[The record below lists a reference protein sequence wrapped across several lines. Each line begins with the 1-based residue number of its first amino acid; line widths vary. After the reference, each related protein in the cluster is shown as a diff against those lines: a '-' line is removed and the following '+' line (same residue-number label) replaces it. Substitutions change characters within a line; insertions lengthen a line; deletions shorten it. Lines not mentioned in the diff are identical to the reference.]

1 MPANHLYYNLK
12 PYLPWRI
19 RMTLRRIM
27 ARRKRKAYQDVW
39 PINEA
44 AGRPPDGW
52 PGWPEGKKFAFV
64 LTHDVEGPAGLAK
77 CQRLMQL
84 EKELGFRSSFNF
96 IPEGDYAVSR
106 ELREELAQNG
116 FEVGVHDLHHDGKL
130 YRSRQD
136 FSEKAKWINHYLKE
150 WGAAGFRSGFMLRQ
164 MDWIHDLNIQYDAS
178 TFDTDPF
185 EPQPD
190 GTGTIFP
197 FWVPRPLPLAHPMGE
212 GARRTGEGIA
222 LNSQPSTSNADGA
235 DHASCLAPRSSR
247 PGYVEL
253 PYTLV
258 QDSTLFLVLRE
269 PTPEIWFRKLDWI
282 VQHGGM
288 ALVNV
293 HPDYLRFPGEPA
305 SPRTFPVAL
314 YVELLEYVGKRHAG
328 VYWQPLSKEIARH
341 VSSIKPVSSARKRR
355 RACIVSYSIYET
367 DTRVF
372 RYGKAL
378 AERGDE
384 VDAIVLSGSRLSPV
398 EETIDGVRVHRIQTR
413 EGNKERSKLSYL
425 LPLLRFLVVAGWRI
439 ARMHAQRPYD
449 LIHVHNVP
457 DFLVFAAL
465 RPKLGGAKVILDIHD
480 LVPEFF
486 GSKFGAAKASN
497 SLRLLKWMER
507 ASASFADHVIVA
519 NDLWLGKYA
528 SRSATPGKCSVLIN
542 YVDRQ
547 VFFSRPRLRK
557 DKKLIVLFPGGLQ
570 WHQGLDIAIRAFNQ
584 LKDRLPQVEF
594 HIYGEGNAK
603 PGLVQLVHELGLE
616 EKVRFFG
623 LLSTTEIAEVMANAD
638 VGVVPKRADS
648 FGNEAYSTKIMEF
661 MSLGVP
667 VVVSS
672 TKIDRFYF
680 NDSVVRFFESGNPD
694 ALAEAVVEVLQ
705 NNELRRRMIANA
717 LEYADQ
723 NSWQRRQG
731 DYLEL
736 VDSLIENRPVTL
748 DGSKSNAPS
757 DNKSGRESRAA
768 DVAGETERLAVK

>member
-1 MPANHLYYNLK
+1 MPANRYLYYNLK
-12 PYLPWRI
+12 PYLPWRF
-19 RMTLRRIM
+19 RMALRRIM

-44 AGRPPDGW
+44 AGRPPAGW

-64 LTHDVEGPAGLAK
+64 LTHDVEGSAGLAK

-130 YRSRQD
+130 YQSRRD
-136 FSEKAKWINHYLKE
+136 FFENAKWINHYLKE

-164 MDWIHDLNIQYDAS
+164 LDWLHDLNIQYDAS

-190 GTGTIFP
+190 GAGTIFP
-197 FWVPRPLPLAHPMGE
+197 FWVPGPQPIAHPMGE
-212 GARRTGEGIA
+212 GARQTREDTA
-222 LNSQPSTSNADGA
+222 LNSLLSTSNADGA

-247 PGYVEL
+247 SGYVEL

-269 PTPEIWFRKLDWI
+269 RSPEIWFKKLDW
-282 VQHGGM
+282 VAERGGM

-305 SPRTFPVAL
+305 SPRTFPVSL
-314 YVELLEYVGKRHAG
+314 YIELLEYARNRHAG
-328 VYWQPLSKEIARH
+328 VYWQPLPTEMARH
-341 VSSIKPVSSARKRR
+341 VSSIKPFSSARKRR

-384 VDAIVLSGSRLSPV
+384 VDAIVLSGSRTSPV

-497 SLRLLKWMER
+497 SLRLLLWMER
-507 ASASFADHVIVA
+507 RSASFADHVIVA
-519 NDLWLGKYA
+519 NDLWLGKYVSRAA
-528 SRSATPGKCSVLIN
+528 SRGKCSVLIN

-547 VFFSRPRLRK
+547 IFFPRPRIRK
-557 DKKLIVLFPGGLQ
+557 DNKLIILFPGGLQ

-584 LKDRLPQVEF
+584 LKDRLPQAEF
-594 HIYGEGNAK
+594 HIYGEGSAK
-603 PGLVQLVHELGLE
+603 PDLVRLVHELGVE
-616 EKVRFFG
+616 ERVRFFG
-623 LLSTTEIAEVMANAD
+623 LLNTTEIAGIMADAD
-638 VGVVPKRADS
+638 LGVVPKRADS

-672 TKIDRFYF
+672 TRIDHFYF
-680 NDSVVRFFESGNPD
+680 NDSVVRFFESGNPA
-694 ALAEAVVEVLQ
+694 ALAEAIVEVLQ
-705 NNELRRRMIANA
+705 SDEQRRRMIADA

-723 NSWQRRQG
+723 NSWQRRKG

-736 VDSLIENRPVTL
+736 VDSLIENRSFVSSDAKNGSVIPAAPVVTET
-748 DGSKSNAPS
+748 KSLT
-757 DNKSGRESRAA
+757 A
-768 DVAGETERLAVK
+768 D